1 MVRTTKLRSV
11 AVVAAAGLL
20 LAACSSGGSDTASS
34 GSSDA
39 CEFPTLKVGSLLPQ
53 TGDLAFLGPPEFAGV
68 DLAVQEINAA
78 GGVLGSDI
86 VHIVGDSGD
95 TSTNIASQTVDS
107 HIAAGASVIFG
118 AASSGVS
125 LTVIDKITSAGLL
138 QMSPANTSP
147 AFTTYADDNL
157 YWRVAPS
164 DAMQGLVLAEQAV
177 KDGFTK
183 AAAIARQDAYG
194 EGLLKAFSK
203 NFAAAGGTVTS
214 EIVYDPTAA
223 SFEAE
228 VAEIKAGGPEVVVVI
243 TFEEGVK
250 LIQEMIKQ
258 GVGPQQVKVYLV
270 DGNLSTTAFADFPA
284 GTMTGVVGTVPSG
297 DADLTAFNA
306 KLDTINPNLEDYTY
320 GAQSYDGIILLA
332 LAAEAAGCADGRSL
346 ADNLPAVAA
355 GGEKCT
361 TYADCLAILKNG
373 GDVDFDGVTGPLEF
387 NSAGDPKFGTIAINQ
402 YSSNTEFAEIGRVT
416 GEVPVS

>member
-1 MVRTTKLRSV
+1 
-11 AVVAAAGLL
+11 LL

-228 VAEIKAGGPEVVVVI
+228 VAEIKASAPEVVVVI
-243 TFEEGVK
+243 TFDEGVK

-416 GEVPVS
+416 GEVPTS